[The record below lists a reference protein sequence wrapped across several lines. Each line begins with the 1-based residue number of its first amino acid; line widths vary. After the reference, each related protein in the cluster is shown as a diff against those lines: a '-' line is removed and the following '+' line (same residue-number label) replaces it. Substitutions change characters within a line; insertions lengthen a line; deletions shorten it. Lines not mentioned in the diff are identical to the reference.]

1 MADKSKDPKMTPIA
15 KTLNKVENRL
25 AQGANCGSV
34 AEGLANVAK
43 ASELL
48 SSVWTLPPGQLL
60 RFHHDVDVATVNGG
74 ATPGF
79 DGNKEDAERFIA
91 IS

>member
-34 AEGLANVAK
+34 AEGLA
-43 ASELL
+43 L
-48 SSVWTLPPGQLL
+48 SLI
-60 RFHHDVDVATVNGG
+60 H
-74 ATPGF
+74 
-79 DGNKEDAERFIA
+79 I
-91 IS
+91 